1 MKNTGIL
8 RIQAFGARQSSP
20 IEGVLVTVSGNGFT
34 AQRIT
39 DETGTAADLSI
50 EAPSCALS
58 LQEDNTIRPY
68 AVVDLTAA
76 KAGYRTVRIQGVQIF
91 AGQVTLAQPEMIPDT
106 EEGRDIPNVPVV
118 IPEHSLFTGDGGS
131 GPEPVQNCV
140 PRVLD
145 RVIIPKNITVH
156 LGRPAASARNVTVS
170 FRDYI
175 ANVASSEVYPT
186 WPDENN
192 PTGHPELF
200 RSKIPF
206 DRDFLPT
213 HPCILRPD
221 HYTVHQ
227 QHNKFAGQMRNLCQF
242 SDTLHLRLHHAGLF
256 LLLFQ
261 FRLQCIDPCLC
272 LFTSFRKDW
281 FISENWTASIKPDTL
296 SRYSCCTALRRRSTS
311 LFSRFSSLR
320 CACCRTGSSLR
331 GSSTF
336 SGSK

>member
-76 KAGYRTVRIQGVQIF
+76 KAGFRTVRIQGVQIF
-91 AGQVTLAQPEMIPDT
+91 AGQVTLAQPEMIPET
-106 EEGRDIPNVPVV
+106 EGDRDVVNPPIV

-131 GPEPVQNCV
+131 GPTPSLACV

-170 FRDYI
+170 FRSYI

-186 WPDENN
+186 WADEHN
-192 PTGHPELF
+192 PTGQLNC
-200 RSKIPF
+200 
-206 DRDFLPT
+206 LPT
-213 HPCILRPD
+213 
-221 HYTVHQ
+221 
-227 QHNKFAGQMRNLCQF
+227 
-242 SDTLHLRLHHAGLF
+242 
-256 LLLFQ
+256 
-261 FRLQCIDPCLC
+261 
-272 LFTSFRKDW
+272 
-281 FISENWTASIKPDTL
+281 
-296 SRYSCCTALRRRSTS
+296 
-311 LFSRFSSLR
+311 
-320 CACCRTGSSLR
+320 
-331 GSSTF
+331 
-336 SGSK
+336 

>member
-76 KAGYRTVRIQGVQIF
+76 KAGFRTVRIQGVQIF
-91 AGQVTLAQPEMIPDT
+91 AGQVTLARPEMIPDT
-106 EEGRDIPNVPVV
+106 EEGKDIVDPPVI
-118 IPEHSLFTGDGGS
+118 IPTHALFAGNGGS
-131 GPEPVQNCV
+131 GPAPTDPCTGS
-140 PRVLD
+140 RVLD
-145 RVIIPKNITVH
+145 RVIVPKNITVH

-186 WPDENN
+186 WPIEALKAN
-192 PTGHPELF
+192 
-200 RSKIPF
+200 IPA
-206 DRDFLPT
+206 RATPSISPIPPAT
-213 HPCILRPD
+213 TSITSMAAPCS
-221 HYTVHQ
+221 
-227 QHNKFAGQMRNLCQF
+227 M
-242 SDTLHLRLHHAGLF
+242 
-256 LLLFQ
+256 
-261 FRLQCIDPCLC
+261 
-272 LFTSFRKDW
+272 
-281 FISENWTASIKPDTL
+281 
-296 SRYSCCTALRRRSTS
+296 
-311 LFSRFSSLR
+311 
-320 CACCRTGSSLR
+320 
-331 GSSTF
+331 
-336 SGSK
+336 